1 MQQFLKAT
9 AGMAR
14 AQVVATEFL
23 DQRLVAIDH
32 SLAALDADFGREALS
47 TLAHALETG
56 TLWFSDSFS

>member
-1 MQQFLKAT
+1 MQQFLKPT

-32 SLAALDADFGREALS
+32 SLAALDADFGR
-47 TLAHALETG
+47 
-56 TLWFSDSFS
+56 